1 MTMRI
6 PTASGSAT
14 PAQISMGTKVE
25 EVAEASG
32 KSVEAPKEDGFM
44 PMTPQDYKSMDEA
57 NKVAQGVEGFDPEQ
71 IREMKSSTR
80 APDQPSYSP
89 TFSNKR
95 DISKTRWGN
104 EYYNLGY

>member
-1 MTMRI
+1 
-6 PTASGSAT
+6 
-14 PAQISMGTKVE
+14 
-25 EVAEASG
+25 
-32 KSVEAPKEDGFM
+32 M

-71 IREMKSSTR
+71 IREMKSSIREMKSSTR